1 MASEQVIS
9 SHVTELQLK
18 LIATESARYLG
29 YATLED
35 EQLEAV
41 VTFSLGNDCF
51 IALPT
56 GCRKSAMYTL
66 LLSLLKGLF
75 LVILACSVLFSVD
88 TICSTPIKI
97 EACHF
102 TG

>member
-9 SHVTELQLK
+9 SHVTESQLK

-56 GCRKSAMYTL
+56 GYRKSAMYTL

-75 LVILACSVLFSVD
+75 LAILAYSVLFNARSFCN
-88 TICSTPIKI
+88 T
-97 EACHF
+97 
-102 TG
+102 